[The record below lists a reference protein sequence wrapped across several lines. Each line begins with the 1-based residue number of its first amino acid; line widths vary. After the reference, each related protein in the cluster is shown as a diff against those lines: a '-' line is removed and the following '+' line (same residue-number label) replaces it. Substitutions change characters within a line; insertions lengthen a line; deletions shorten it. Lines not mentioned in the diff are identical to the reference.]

1 MPMCDL
7 IEYSDN
13 YSKKKKMKGLLQF
26 YKDDSNDNIKHSES
40 FKYKIKITG
49 KTPAACKTKDIKIA
63 VPLKFLS
70 NFWISLETL

>member
-1 MPMCDL
+1 
-7 IEYSDN
+7 
-13 YSKKKKMKGLLQF
+13 MKGLLQF

-40 FKYKIKITG
+40 FKYKITG

-70 NFWISLETL
+70 NFWRSLEIL

>member
-13 YSKKKKMKGLLQF
+13 YSKNLQF

-49 KTPAACKTKDIKIA
+49 KTPAAWKTKDIKIA

-70 NFWISLETL
+70 NFWRSLEIL

>member
-13 YSKKKKMKGLLQF
+13 YSKKKMKGLLQF

-49 KTPAACKTKDIKIA
+49 KTPAAWKTKDIKIA

-70 NFWISLETL
+70 NFWRSLEIL

>member
-7 IEYSDN
+7 IDTVIIIQ
-13 YSKKKKMKGLLQF
+13 KKMEGLLQF

-49 KTPAACKTKDIKIA
+49 KNPAACITRHIKIA

-70 NFWISLETL
+70 NFWRSLEIP